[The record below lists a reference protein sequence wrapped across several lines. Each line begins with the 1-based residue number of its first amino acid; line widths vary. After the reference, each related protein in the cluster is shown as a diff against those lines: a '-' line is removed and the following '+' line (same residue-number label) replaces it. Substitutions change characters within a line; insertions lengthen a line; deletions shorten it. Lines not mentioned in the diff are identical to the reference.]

1 MALLRT
7 YCLLASLLLAACC
20 VYAEP
25 LGLSGLKANA
35 VKKKQEC
42 ADNAK
47 VHKLTPTYAGCG
59 TPVAV
64 VPELALMGERI
75 FMHGAF
81 RLA

>member
-20 VYAEP
+20 AYAEP
-25 LGLSGLKANA
+25 LGLFGLKARA
-35 VKKKQEC
+35 VKKEQEC
-42 ADNAK
+42 TDN
-47 VHKLTPTYAGCG
+47 VRVRKLAPAYAGCG

-64 VPELALMGERI
+64 ALMDQRI